1 MRWCRFETGVFRM
14 QANTVTPQPVFLR
27 IHFENN
33 SVNFVIYWC
42 FERIFTNIFFCDA
55 TAQLWPRA
63 PHC

>member
-1 MRWCRFETGVFRM
+1 M